1 MKRQGMSA
9 SDLARQVWGSTT
21 DKRGYSVARNR
32 DRVSHYLAGT
42 SFPEPQNLEAIAR
55 ILDVP
60 PEELAAHAPA
70 GRPSMTAALAE
81 GVTMGP
87 RFPRPTPNTLN
98 MATVAG
104 RPGMIRLQVDQ
115 VIPWKVAGEIYER
128 LNELMA
134 LAVEADA
141 IYPYM
146 RASAVKARDEALRA
160 ADDAENVKR
169 DRSQQPGDVIEG
181 GRNGT
186 EDG

>member
-32 DRVSHYLAGT
+32 DRISHYLAGT
-42 SFPEPQNLEAIAR
+42 SFPEPQNLGAIAK

-60 PEELAAHAPA
+60 VEELAAFST
-70 GRPSMTAALAE
+70 GGGKSTTMAALAE
-81 GVTMGP
+81 GLVGP
-87 RFPRPTPNTLN
+87 RFPRPTPNTLT

-115 VIPWKVAGEIYER
+115 VIPWKIAGEIYER
-128 LNELMA
+128 LNELTA

-141 IYPYM
+141 VYPYM
-146 RASAVKARDEALRA
+146 RASAVRARDEQLRA
-160 ADDAENVKR
+160 RDDAENVVRESK
-169 DRSQQPGDVIEG
+169 PGDVIEG
-181 GRNGT
+181 GRATGT
-186 EDG
+186 EDC